1 MFVIRDSETGKEAIA
16 AKEVQQFPQSKLAI
30 RILHHLAKKPSY
42 PKEMARA
49 LKEQEQKIYY
59 HVRKMEEMK
68 LIRADRQEAIGG
80 AMAKIY
86 SLTRPA
92 FVIRFADF
100 VPAERAPSYSAF
112 LSPFIK
118 NGALNA
124 KIVIGSPD
132 PHGPEKA
139 RSRDAYYAVDLAL
152 FMGSYIA
159 SASPSVVL
167 DTDID
172 TEETKGNLIVVGGP
186 VTNKITK
193 LMNPSLPVRFAGSNI
208 YSSSTGKT
216 YKSDEAGF
224 IIKAKNPLNKDAGI
238 LLLAGRRHSGTK
250 AAILALFRHKQE
262 LEKKGYAI
270 VEGVDE
276 DGDGI
281 VDAVR
286 ILE

>member
-1 MFVIRDSETGKEAIA
+1 VFVVRDSENGKELVA
-16 AKEVQQFPQSKLAI
+16 AREVQEFPRSKLAI
-30 RILHHLAKKPSY
+30 RILQHLAKKPSY
-42 PKEMARA
+42 PKEISRL
-49 LKEQEQKIYY
+49 LKEEEQKIYY
-59 HVRKMEEMK
+59 HIRKMEKMK
-68 LIRADRQEAIGG
+68 LIRAGRQEAIGG
-80 AMAKIY
+80 VAKVY
-86 SLTRPA
+86 SLTRHA
-92 FVIRFADF
+92 FVMRFGDF
-100 VPAERAPSYSAF
+100 VPAERVPSYSGF
-112 LSPFIK
+112 LSPFVK
-118 NGALNA
+118 NGVLNA

-152 FMGSYIA
+152 FIGSHIA

-172 TEETKGNLIVVGGP
+172 KEETRGNLIIVGGP

-193 LMNPSLPVRFAGSNI
+193 LVNPSLPVRFAGSNV
-208 YSSSTGKT
+208 YSSYSGKT

-224 IIKAKNPLNKDAGI
+224 IIRSKNPLNKDAGI

-262 LEKKGYAI
+262 LEKGYVI

-276 DGDGI
+276 DGDGA
-281 VDAVR
+281 VDSVR
-286 ILE
+286 MLE